1 MNTRREMTEQKNRT
15 LLNMHTHIHTSLDR
29 TNPNYNIRKYVLQTH
44 IHMYTNVYIHA
55 LTRMRMHAHML
66 VHTMVGIHAPTETKK
81 QVK

>member
-1 MNTRREMTEQKNRT
+1 
-15 LLNMHTHIHTSLDR
+15 
-29 TNPNYNIRKYVLQTH
+29 
-44 IHMYTNVYIHA
+44 MYTNVYIHA